1 MNETI
6 NSVSGKSC
14 QTTLEAARPLQ
25 AENHADEIIFD
36 VKQIDNYVDGLL
48 ECNGLRRETKEQR
61 VRLLLQHL
69 YTAATMFGQMS
80 DEEKLMIAAMQKKLG
95 KIFSPMK
102 ICLKERKRRKDKEKI
117 PPHPF
122 RKEKE
127 SKEKA
132 DKILYIAERRE
143 AFHQACLGYVG
154 KYDVK
159 RLADFY
165 RYWSEENPR
174 TGKMRFEGKRYWNL
188 ESRLERWM
196 NTSFC
201 SDNTAAEIRLD
212 RTRKR
217 QIKESA
223 ASNQQLAIAKQQ
235 QAIAAEREAENQ
247 QREQALEQSRQSS
260 ISLEEYA
267 KRNPDS
273 KLAKMFSKS
282 PQGRDSRPEVACPQ
296 NSQNQESSDKF

>member
-14 QTTLEAARPLQ
+14 HTTLEAARHLQ
-25 AENHADEIIFD
+25 AENHADEMILD
-36 VKQIDNYVDGLL
+36 VKQIENYVDSLL
-48 ECNGLRRETKEQR
+48 EFNGLRRDTKEQHA
-61 VRLLLQHL
+61 RLLLQHL
-69 YTAATMFGQMS
+69 YMAATMFGQMS
-80 DEEKLMIAAMQKKLG
+80 DEEKLIIAAMEKKLG
-95 KIFSPMK
+95 KIFSSMK

-132 DKILYIAERRE
+132 DKIIYIAERRE
-143 AFHQACLGYVG
+143 AFHQKCLGYVG

-174 TGKMRFEGKRYWNL
+174 TGKMKFEGKRYWNL
-188 ESRLERWM
+188 DSRLERWM
-196 NTSFC
+196 NTSYC

-217 QIKESA
+217 QAKESA
-223 ASNQQLAIAKQQ
+223 DNEQQQAIAKQQ

-247 QREQALEQSRQSS
+247 QRELALEQSRQNS

-267 KRNPDS
+267 KQNPNS
-273 KLAKMFSKS
+273 KLVKMVSKKGGS
-282 PQGRDSRPEVACPQ
+282 CHNVS
-296 NSQNQESSDKF
+296 

>member
-1 MNETI
+1 MNDTI

-25 AENHADEIIFD
+25 AENHADEMILD
-36 VKQIDNYVDGLL
+36 VKQIDNYVDSLL
-48 ECNGLRRETKEQR
+48 EYNGLRRDTKQQR
-61 VRLLLQHL
+61 VRLLLHRL
-69 YTAATMFGQMS
+69 YTAVTMFGQMS
-80 DEEKLMIAAMQKKLG
+80 DEEKLIIAAMEKKLG
-95 KIFSPMK
+95 KIFSSMK

-132 DKILYIAERRE
+132 DKIIYIAERRE
-143 AFHQACLGYVG
+143 AFHQECLGYVG

-174 TGKMRFEGKRYWNL
+174 TGKMKFEGKRYWNL
-188 ESRLERWM
+188 DSRLERWM
-196 NTSFC
+196 NTSYC

-217 QIKESA
+217 QAKESA
-223 ASNQQLAIAKQQ
+223 DSDQQLAIAKQQ

-247 QREQALEQSRQSS
+247 QREQALEQSKQNS

-267 KRNPDS
+267 KRNPNS
-273 KLAKMFSKS
+273 KLVKMLSK
-282 PQGRDSRPEVACPQ
+282 GRKEGGGGS
-296 NSQNQESSDKF
+296 

>member
-1 MNETI
+1 MSNTI

-25 AENHADEIIFD
+25 AENHADEMILD
-36 VKQIDNYVDGLL
+36 VKQIDNYVDSLL
-48 ECNGLRRETKEQR
+48 EYNGLRRDTKQQR
-61 VRLLLQHL
+61 VRLLLHRL
-69 YTAATMFGQMS
+69 YTAVTMFGQMS
-80 DEEKLMIAAMQKKLG
+80 DEEKLIIAAMEKKLG
-95 KIFSPMK
+95 KNFSPIK

-188 ESRLERWM
+188 DSRLERWM
-196 NTSFC
+196 NTSYC

-217 QIKESA
+217 QAKESA
-223 ASNQQLAIAKQQ
+223 DNEQQQAIAKQQ

-247 QREQALEQSRQSS
+247 QRELALEQSRQNS

-267 KRNPDS
+267 KKNPDS
-273 KLAKMFSKS
+273 KLVKMVSKKGGS
-282 PQGRDSRPEVACPQ
+282 CHNVS
-296 NSQNQESSDKF
+296 

>member
-1 MNETI
+1 MSNTI

-25 AENHADEIIFD
+25 AENHADEMILD
-36 VKQIDNYVDGLL
+36 VKQIDNYVDSLL
-48 ECNGLRRETKEQR
+48 EYNGLRRDIKQQR
-61 VRLLLQHL
+61 VRLLLHRL
-69 YTAATMFGQMS
+69 YTAVTMFGQMS
-80 DEEKLMIAAMQKKLG
+80 DEEKLIIAAMEKKLG
-95 KIFSPMK
+95 KNFSPIK

-143 AFHQACLGYVG
+143 AFHQVCLGYVG

-188 ESRLERWM
+188 DSRLERWM
-196 NTSFC
+196 NTSYC

-217 QIKESA
+217 QAKESA
-223 ASNQQLAIAKQQ
+223 DNEQQQAIAKQQ

-247 QREQALEQSRQSS
+247 QRELALEQSRQNS

-267 KRNPDS
+267 KKNPDS
-273 KLAKMFSKS
+273 KLVKMVSKKGGS
-282 PQGRDSRPEVACPQ
+282 CHNVS
-296 NSQNQESSDKF
+296 

>member
-1 MNETI
+1 MSNTI

-25 AENHADEIIFD
+25 AENHADEMILD
-36 VKQIDNYVDGLL
+36 VKQIDNYVDSLL
-48 ECNGLRRETKEQR
+48 EYNGLRRDTKQQR
-61 VRLLLQHL
+61 VRLLLHRL
-69 YTAATMFGQMS
+69 HTAVTMFGQMS
-80 DEEKLMIAAMQKKLG
+80 DEEKLIIAAMEKKLG
-95 KIFSPMK
+95 KNFSPIK

-143 AFHQACLGYVG
+143 AFHQVCLGYVG

-188 ESRLERWM
+188 DSRLERWM
-196 NTSFC
+196 NTSYC

-217 QIKESA
+217 QAKESA
-223 ASNQQLAIAKQQ
+223 DNEQQQAIAKQQ

-247 QREQALEQSRQSS
+247 QRELALEQSRQNS

-267 KRNPDS
+267 KRNPNS
-273 KLAKMFSKS
+273 KLAKMFST
-282 PQGRDSRPEVACPQ
+282 
-296 NSQNQESSDKF
+296 

>member
-1 MNETI
+1 MSNTI

-25 AENHADEIIFD
+25 AENHADEMIFD

-48 ECNGLRRETKEQR
+48 EYNGLRRDTKEQR
-61 VRLLLQHL
+61 ARLLLQHL
-69 YTAATMFGQMS
+69 YTAATMFSQMS
-80 DEEKLMIAAMQKKLG
+80 DEEKLIIAAMEKKLG
-95 KIFSPMK
+95 KNFSPIK

-143 AFHQACLGYVG
+143 AFHQVCLGYVG

-188 ESRLERWM
+188 DSRLERWM
-196 NTSFC
+196 NTSYC

-217 QIKESA
+217 QAKESTD
-223 ASNQQLAIAKQQ
+223 SEQQQAIAKQQ

-247 QREQALEQSRQSS
+247 QRELALEQSRQNS

-267 KRNPDS
+267 KKNPDS
-273 KLAKMFSKS
+273 KLVKMLSKK
-282 PQGRDSRPEVACPQ
+282 GGT
-296 NSQNQESSDKF
+296 

>member
-1 MNETI
+1 MSNTI

-25 AENHADEIIFD
+25 AENHADEMILD
-36 VKQIDNYVDGLL
+36 VKQIDNYVDSLL
-48 ECNGLRRETKEQR
+48 EYNGLRRDTKQQR
-61 VRLLLQHL
+61 ARLLLQHL
-69 YTAATMFGQMS
+69 YTAATMFSQMS
-80 DEEKLMIAAMQKKLG
+80 DEEKLIIAAMEKKLG
-95 KIFSPMK
+95 KKFSPIK

-143 AFHQACLGYVG
+143 AFHQVCLGYVG

-174 TGKMRFEGKRYWNL
+174 TGKMKFEGKRYWNL
-188 ESRLERWM
+188 DSRLERWM
-196 NTSFC
+196 NTSYC

-217 QIKESA
+217 QAKESA
-223 ASNQQLAIAKQQ
+223 DSSQQQAIARQQ

-247 QREQALEQSRQSS
+247 QRELALEQSRQNS

-273 KLAKMFSKS
+273 KLVKMVLK
-282 PQGRDSRPEVACPQ
+282 
-296 NSQNQESSDKF
+296 

>member
-1 MNETI
+1 MSNTI

-25 AENHADEIIFD
+25 AENHADEMILD
-36 VKQIDNYVDGLL
+36 VKQIDNYVDSLL
-48 ECNGLRRETKEQR
+48 EYNGLRRDTKQQR
-61 VRLLLQHL
+61 VRLLLHRL
-69 YTAATMFGQMS
+69 YTAVTMFGQMS
-80 DEEKLMIAAMQKKLG
+80 DEEKLIIAAMEKKLG
-95 KIFSPMK
+95 KNFSQIK
-102 ICLKERKRRKDKEKI
+102 NCLKERKRRKDKEKI

-143 AFHQACLGYVG
+143 AFHQVCLGYVG

-217 QIKESA
+217 QAKESA
-223 ASNQQLAIAKQQ
+223 DSSQQQAIARQQ

-247 QREQALEQSRQSS
+247 QRELALEQSRQNS

-273 KLAKMFSKS
+273 KLVKIIST
-282 PQGRDSRPEVACPQ
+282 
-296 NSQNQESSDKF
+296 

>member
-1 MNETI
+1 MSNTI

-25 AENHADEIIFD
+25 AENHADEMILD
-36 VKQIDNYVDGLL
+36 VKQIDNYVDSLL
-48 ECNGLRRETKEQR
+48 EYNGLRRDTKQQR
-61 VRLLLQHL
+61 VRLLLHRL
-69 YTAATMFGQMS
+69 YTAVTMFGQMS
-80 DEEKLMIAAMQKKLG
+80 DEEKLIIAAMEKKLG
-95 KIFSPMK
+95 KNFSPIK

-188 ESRLERWM
+188 DSRLERWM
-196 NTSFC
+196 NTSYC

-217 QIKESA
+217 QAKESTD
-223 ASNQQLAIAKQQ
+223 NEQQQAIAKQQ

-247 QREQALEQSRQSS
+247 QRELALEQSRQNS

-267 KRNPDS
+267 KKNPDS
-273 KLAKMFSKS
+273 KLVKMLSKK
-282 PQGRDSRPEVACPQ
+282 GGT
-296 NSQNQESSDKF
+296 

>member
-1 MNETI
+1 MNDTI

-25 AENHADEIIFD
+25 AENHADEMILD
-36 VKQIDNYVDGLL
+36 VKQIENYVDSLL
-48 ECNGLRRETKEQR
+48 EFNGLRRDTKEQR
-61 VRLLLQHL
+61 ARLLLQHL
-69 YTAATMFGQMS
+69 YMAATMFGQMS
-80 DEEKLMIAAMQKKLG
+80 DEEKLIIAAMEKKLG
-95 KIFSPMK
+95 KIFSSMK

-117 PPHPF
+117 PPHPY

-132 DKILYIAERRE
+132 DKIIYIAERRE
-143 AFHQACLGYVG
+143 AFRQECLRYVG
-154 KYDVK
+154 KYDVQ

-174 TGKMRFEGKRYWNL
+174 TGKMKFEGKRYWNL
-188 ESRLERWM
+188 DSRLERWM
-196 NTSFC
+196 NTSYC

-217 QIKESA
+217 QAKESA
-223 ASNQQLAIAKQQ
+223 DSDQQLAIAKQQ

-247 QREQALEQSRQSS
+247 QRELALEQSKQNS

-267 KRNPDS
+267 KRNPNS
-273 KLAKMFSKS
+273 KLVKMLSKGS
-282 PQGRDSRPEVACPQ
+282 KEGGGGS
-296 NSQNQESSDKF
+296 

>member
-1 MNETI
+1 MNETF

-25 AENHADEIIFD
+25 AENHADEMILD
-36 VKQIDNYVDGLL
+36 VKQIENYVDSLL
-48 ECNGLRRETKEQR
+48 EFNGLRRDTKEQR
-61 VRLLLQHL
+61 ARLLLQHL
-69 YTAATMFGQMS
+69 YTAATMFSQMS
-80 DEEKLMIAAMQKKLG
+80 DEEKLIIAAMEKKLG
-95 KIFSPMK
+95 KKFSPIK
-102 ICLKERKRRKDKEKI
+102 ICLKERKRRKDKEKF

-127 SKEKA
+127 GKEKA

-143 AFHQACLGYVG
+143 AFHQECLKYVG
-154 KYDVK
+154 KYDDK

-165 RYWSEENPR
+165 RYFSEANPR
-174 TGKMRFEGKRYWNL
+174 TGKMRFEGKRYWDL

-196 NTSFC
+196 NTSFS

-217 QIKESA
+217 QAKESA
-223 ASNQQLAIAKQQ
+223 DSSQQQAIARQQ
-235 QAIAAEREAENQ
+235 QAIAAEREAENR
-247 QREQALEQSRQSS
+247 QRELALEQSRQNS

-273 KLAKMFSKS
+273 KLVKMVLK
-282 PQGRDSRPEVACPQ
+282 
-296 NSQNQESSDKF
+296 

>member
-1 MNETI
+1 MSNTI

-25 AENHADEIIFD
+25 AENHADEMILD
-36 VKQIDNYVDGLL
+36 VKQIDNYVDSLL
-48 ECNGLRRETKEQR
+48 EYNGLRRDTKQQR
-61 VRLLLQHL
+61 VRLLLHRL
-69 YTAATMFGQMS
+69 YTAVTMFGQMS
-80 DEEKLMIAAMQKKLG
+80 DEEKLIIAAMEKKLG
-95 KIFSPMK
+95 KNFSPIK

-143 AFHQACLGYVG
+143 AFHQVCLGYVG

-188 ESRLERWM
+188 DSRLERWM
-196 NTSFC
+196 NTSYC

-217 QIKESA
+217 QAKESA
-223 ASNQQLAIAKQQ
+223 DNEQQQAIAKQQ

-247 QREQALEQSRQSS
+247 QRELALEQSRQNS

-267 KRNPDS
+267 KKNPDS
-273 KLAKMFSKS
+273 KLVKMLSKK
-282 PQGRDSRPEVACPQ
+282 GGT
-296 NSQNQESSDKF
+296 

>member
-1 MNETI
+1 MNDTI

-25 AENHADEIIFD
+25 AENHADEMILD
-36 VKQIDNYVDGLL
+36 VKQIDNYVDSLL
-48 ECNGLRRETKEQR
+48 EYNGLRRDTKQQR
-61 VRLLLQHL
+61 VRLLLRHL

-95 KIFSPMK
+95 KIFSPTK

-143 AFHQACLGYVG
+143 AFHQVCLGYVG

-188 ESRLERWM
+188 DSRLERWM
-196 NTSFC
+196 NTSYC

-217 QIKESA
+217 QAKESTD
-223 ASNQQLAIAKQQ
+223 SEQQQAIAKQQ

-247 QREQALEQSRQSS
+247 QRELALEQSRQNS

-267 KRNPDS
+267 KKNPDS
-273 KLAKMFSKS
+273 KLVKMLSKK
-282 PQGRDSRPEVACPQ
+282 GGT
-296 NSQNQESSDKF
+296 

>member
-1 MNETI
+1 MNDTI

-25 AENHADEIIFD
+25 AENHADEMILD

-61 VRLLLQHL
+61 VRLLLRHL

-95 KIFSPMK
+95 KIFSPTK

-132 DKILYIAERRE
+132 DKIIYIAERRE
-143 AFHQACLGYVG
+143 AFHQECLGYVG

-174 TGKMRFEGKRYWNL
+174 TGKMKFEGKRYWNL
-188 ESRLERWM
+188 DSRLERWM
-196 NTSFC
+196 NTSYC

-217 QIKESA
+217 QAKEST
-223 ASNQQLAIAKQQ
+223 ASDQQQAIARQQ

-247 QREQALEQSRQSS
+247 QRELALEQSRQNS

-267 KRNPDS
+267 KRNPNS
-273 KLAKMFSKS
+273 KLAKMFST
-282 PQGRDSRPEVACPQ
+282 
-296 NSQNQESSDKF
+296 

>member
-1 MNETI
+1 MSNTI

-25 AENHADEIIFD
+25 AENHADEMILD
-36 VKQIDNYVDGLL
+36 VKQIDNYVDSLL
-48 ECNGLRRETKEQR
+48 EYNGLRRDTKQQR
-61 VRLLLQHL
+61 VRLLLHRL
-69 YTAATMFGQMS
+69 YTAVTMFGQMS
-80 DEEKLMIAAMQKKLG
+80 DEEKLIIAAMEKKLG
-95 KIFSPMK
+95 KNFSPIK

-143 AFHQACLGYVG
+143 AFHQVCLGYVG

-188 ESRLERWM
+188 DSRLERWM
-196 NTSFC
+196 NTSYC

-217 QIKESA
+217 QAKESA
-223 ASNQQLAIAKQQ
+223 DNEQQQAIAKQQ
-235 QAIAAEREAENQ
+235 QAVAAEREAENQ
-247 QREQALEQSRQSS
+247 QRELALEQSRQNS

-267 KRNPDS
+267 KQNPNS
-273 KLAKMFSKS
+273 KLVKMVSKKGGS
-282 PQGRDSRPEVACPQ
+282 CHNVS
-296 NSQNQESSDKF
+296 

>member
-1 MNETI
+1 MNETF

-25 AENHADEIIFD
+25 AENHADEMILD
-36 VKQIDNYVDGLL
+36 VKQIDNYVDSLL
-48 ECNGLRRETKEQR
+48 EYNGLRRDTKQQR
-61 VRLLLQHL
+61 VRLLLHRL
-69 YTAATMFGQMS
+69 YTAVTMFGQMS
-80 DEEKLMIAAMQKKLG
+80 DEEKLIIAAMEKKLG
-95 KIFSPMK
+95 KKFSPIK

-143 AFHQACLGYVG
+143 AFHQVCLGYVG

-188 ESRLERWM
+188 DSRLERWM
-196 NTSFC
+196 NTSYC

-217 QIKESA
+217 QAKESA
-223 ASNQQLAIAKQQ
+223 DNEQQQAIAKQQ

-247 QREQALEQSRQSS
+247 QRELALEQSRQDS

-267 KRNPDS
+267 KKNPDS
-273 KLAKMFSKS
+273 KLVKMLSKK
-282 PQGRDSRPEVACPQ
+282 GGT
-296 NSQNQESSDKF
+296 

>member
-1 MNETI
+1 MNDTI

-25 AENHADEIIFD
+25 AENHADEMILD
-36 VKQIDNYVDGLL
+36 VKQIDNYVDSLL
-48 ECNGLRRETKEQR
+48 EYNGLRRDTKQQR
-61 VRLLLQHL
+61 VRLLLHRL
-69 YTAATMFGQMS
+69 YTAVTMFGQMS
-80 DEEKLMIAAMQKKLG
+80 DEEKLIIAAMEKKLG
-95 KIFSPMK
+95 KIFSSMK

-143 AFHQACLGYVG
+143 AFHQVCLGYVG

-174 TGKMRFEGKRYWNL
+174 TGKMKFEGKRYWNL
-188 ESRLERWM
+188 DSRLERWM
-196 NTSFC
+196 NTSYC

-217 QIKESA
+217 QAKESA
-223 ASNQQLAIAKQQ
+223 DSDQQLAIAKQQ

-247 QREQALEQSRQSS
+247 QREQALEQSKQNS

-267 KRNPDS
+267 KRNPNS
-273 KLAKMFSKS
+273 KLVKMLSK
-282 PQGRDSRPEVACPQ
+282 GRKEGGGGS
-296 NSQNQESSDKF
+296 

>member
-1 MNETI
+1 MNDTI

-25 AENHADEIIFD
+25 AENHADEMILD

-61 VRLLLQHL
+61 VRLLLRYL

-95 KIFSPMK
+95 KIFSPTK

-132 DKILYIAERRE
+132 DKIIYIAERRE
-143 AFHQACLGYVG
+143 AFHQECLGYVG

-174 TGKMRFEGKRYWNL
+174 TGKMKFEGKRYWNL
-188 ESRLERWM
+188 DSRLERWM
-196 NTSFC
+196 NTSYC

>member
-1 MNETI
+1 MSNTI

-25 AENHADEIIFD
+25 AENHADGMILD
-36 VKQIDNYVDGLL
+36 VKQIDNYVDSLL
-48 ECNGLRRETKEQR
+48 EYNGLRRDTKQQR
-61 VRLLLQHL
+61 VRLLLHRL
-69 YTAATMFGQMS
+69 YTAVTMFGQMS
-80 DEEKLMIAAMQKKLG
+80 DEEKLIIAAMEKKLG
-95 KIFSPMK
+95 KNFSPIK

-143 AFHQACLGYVG
+143 AFHQVCLGYVG

-188 ESRLERWM
+188 DSRLERWM
-196 NTSFC
+196 NTSYC

-217 QIKESA
+217 QAKESA
-223 ASNQQLAIAKQQ
+223 DNEQQQAIAKQQ

-247 QREQALEQSRQSS
+247 QRELALEQSRQNS

-267 KRNPDS
+267 KQNPNSRLVKMLS
-273 KLAKMFSKS
+273 KK
-282 PQGRDSRPEVACPQ
+282 GGT
-296 NSQNQESSDKF
+296 

>member
-1 MNETI
+1 MNETF

-25 AENHADEIIFD
+25 AENHADEMIFD

-48 ECNGLRRETKEQR
+48 EYNGLRRDTKEQR
-61 VRLLLQHL
+61 ARLLLQHL
-69 YTAATMFGQMS
+69 YTAATMFSQMS
-80 DEEKLMIAAMQKKLG
+80 DEEKLIIAAMEKKLG
-95 KIFSPMK
+95 KIFSSMK

-143 AFHQACLGYVG
+143 AFHQVCLGYVG

-174 TGKMRFEGKRYWNL
+174 TGKMKFEGKRYWNL
-188 ESRLERWM
+188 DSRLERWM

-217 QIKESA
+217 QAKESA
-223 ASNQQLAIAKQQ
+223 DSSQQQAIARQQ

-247 QREQALEQSRQSS
+247 QRELALEQSRQNS

-267 KRNPDS
+267 KKNPDS
-273 KLAKMFSKS
+273 KLVKMVLK
-282 PQGRDSRPEVACPQ
+282 
-296 NSQNQESSDKF
+296 

>member
-1 MNETI
+1 MSNTI

-25 AENHADEIIFD
+25 AENHADEMILD
-36 VKQIDNYVDGLL
+36 VKQIDNYVDSLL
-48 ECNGLRRETKEQR
+48 EYNGLRRDTKQQR
-61 VRLLLQHL
+61 VRLLLHRL
-69 YTAATMFGQMS
+69 YTAVTMFGQMS
-80 DEEKLMIAAMQKKLG
+80 DEEKLIIAAMEKKLG
-95 KIFSPMK
+95 KNFSPIK

-143 AFHQACLGYVG
+143 TFHQVCLGYVG

-188 ESRLERWM
+188 DSRLERWM
-196 NTSFC
+196 NTSYC

-217 QIKESA
+217 QAKESA
-223 ASNQQLAIAKQQ
+223 DNEQQQAIAKQQ

-247 QREQALEQSRQSS
+247 QRELALEQSRQNS

-267 KRNPDS
+267 KKNPDS
-273 KLAKMFSKS
+273 RLVKMLSKK
-282 PQGRDSRPEVACPQ
+282 GGT
-296 NSQNQESSDKF
+296 

>member
-25 AENHADEIIFD
+25 AENHADEMIFD

-48 ECNGLRRETKEQR
+48 EYNGLRRDTKEQR
-61 VRLLLQHL
+61 ARLLLQHL
-69 YTAATMFGQMS
+69 YTAATMFSQMS
-80 DEEKLMIAAMQKKLG
+80 DEEKLIIAAMEKKLG
-95 KIFSPMK
+95 KKFSPIK
-102 ICLKERKRRKDKEKI
+102 ICLKERKRRKDKEKF

-127 SKEKA
+127 GKEKA

-188 ESRLERWM
+188 DSRLERWM
-196 NTSFC
+196 NTSYC

-217 QIKESA
+217 QAKESA
-223 ASNQQLAIAKQQ
+223 DNEQQQAIAKQQ

-247 QREQALEQSRQSS
+247 QRELALEQSRQNS

-267 KRNPDS
+267 KQNPNS
-273 KLAKMFSKS
+273 KLVKMVSKKGGS
-282 PQGRDSRPEVACPQ
+282 CHNVS
-296 NSQNQESSDKF
+296 

>member
-25 AENHADEIIFD
+25 AENHADEMILD
-36 VKQIDNYVDGLL
+36 VKQIDNYVDSLL
-48 ECNGLRRETKEQR
+48 EYNGLRRDTKQQR
-61 VRLLLQHL
+61 VRLLLHRL
-69 YTAATMFGQMS
+69 YTAVTMFGQMS
-80 DEEKLMIAAMQKKLG
+80 DEEKLIIAAMEKKLG
-95 KIFSPMK
+95 KNFSPIK

-143 AFHQACLGYVG
+143 AFHQVCLGYVG

-188 ESRLERWM
+188 DSRLERWM
-196 NTSFC
+196 NTSYC

-217 QIKESA
+217 QAKESA
-223 ASNQQLAIAKQQ
+223 DNEQQQAIAKQQ

-247 QREQALEQSRQSS
+247 QRELALEQSRQNS

-267 KRNPDS
+267 KKNPDS
-273 KLAKMFSKS
+273 KLAKMVSKKGGLCHNAS
-282 PQGRDSRPEVACPQ
+282 
-296 NSQNQESSDKF
+296 

>member
-1 MNETI
+1 MNDTNTI
-6 NSVSGKSC
+6 VSGKSC

-25 AENHADEIIFD
+25 AENHADEMILD

-48 ECNGLRRETKEQR
+48 EYNGLRKETKEQR
-61 VRLLLQHL
+61 VRLLLHHL

-95 KIFSPMK
+95 KIFSPTK

-132 DKILYIAERRE
+132 DKIIYIAERRE
-143 AFHQACLGYVG
+143 AFHQECLRYVG

-165 RYWSEENPR
+165 RYWSEANPR
-174 TGKMRFEGKRYWNL
+174 TGKMRFEGKRYWDL

-196 NTSFC
+196 NTSYS
-201 SDNTAAEIRLD
+201 SDNTAAEIRLN

-217 QIKESA
+217 QAKESTNSDQQQVI
-223 ASNQQLAIAKQQ
+223 ASQQ
-235 QAIAAEREAENQ
+235 QAIAAEREAENR
-247 QREQALEQSRQSS
+247 QREQALEQSRQNS

-267 KRNPDS
+267 KQNPDS
-273 KLAKMFSKS
+273 QLAKMLSKK
-282 PQGRDSRPEVACPQ
+282 GG
-296 NSQNQESSDKF
+296 

>member
-1 MNETI
+1 MNDTI

-25 AENHADEIIFD
+25 AENHADEMILD
-36 VKQIDNYVDGLL
+36 VKQIDNYVDSLL
-48 ECNGLRRETKEQR
+48 EYNGLRRDTKQQR
-61 VRLLLQHL
+61 VRLLLHRL
-69 YTAATMFGQMS
+69 YTAVTMFGQMS
-80 DEEKLMIAAMQKKLG
+80 DEEKLIIAAMEKKLG
-95 KIFSPMK
+95 KNFSPIK

-143 AFHQACLGYVG
+143 AFHQVCLGYVG

-188 ESRLERWM
+188 DSRLERWM
-196 NTSFC
+196 NTSYC

-217 QIKESA
+217 QAKESA
-223 ASNQQLAIAKQQ
+223 DNEQQQAIAKQQ

-247 QREQALEQSRQSS
+247 QRELALEQSRQNS

-267 KRNPDS
+267 KQNPNS
-273 KLAKMFSKS
+273 KLVKMVSKKGGS
-282 PQGRDSRPEVACPQ
+282 CHNVS
-296 NSQNQESSDKF
+296 

>member
-1 MNETI
+1 MSNTI

-25 AENHADEIIFD
+25 AENHADEMILD
-36 VKQIDNYVDGLL
+36 VKQIDNYVDSLL
-48 ECNGLRRETKEQR
+48 EYNGLRRDTKQQR
-61 VRLLLQHL
+61 VRLLLHRL
-69 YTAATMFGQMS
+69 YTAVTMFGQMS
-80 DEEKLMIAAMQKKLG
+80 DEEKLIIAAMEKKLG
-95 KIFSPMK
+95 KNFSPIK

-143 AFHQACLGYVG
+143 AFHQVCLGYVG

-174 TGKMRFEGKRYWNL
+174 TGKMKFEGKRYWNL
-188 ESRLERWM
+188 DSRLERWM
-196 NTSFC
+196 NTSYC

-217 QIKESA
+217 QAKESA
-223 ASNQQLAIAKQQ
+223 DNEQQQAIAKQQ

-247 QREQALEQSRQSS
+247 QRELALEQSRQNS

-267 KRNPDS
+267 KKNPDS
-273 KLAKMFSKS
+273 KLVKMLSKK
-282 PQGRDSRPEVACPQ
+282 GGT
-296 NSQNQESSDKF
+296 

>member
-25 AENHADEIIFD
+25 AENHADEMIFD

-48 ECNGLRRETKEQR
+48 EYNGLRRDTKEQR
-61 VRLLLQHL
+61 ARLLLQHL
-69 YTAATMFGQMS
+69 YTAATMFSQMS
-80 DEEKLMIAAMQKKLG
+80 DEEKLIIAAMEKKLG
-95 KIFSPMK
+95 KKFSPIK

-143 AFHQACLGYVG
+143 AFHQVCLGYVG

-188 ESRLERWM
+188 DSRLERWM
-196 NTSFC
+196 NTSYC

-217 QIKESA
+217 QAKESA
-223 ASNQQLAIAKQQ
+223 DNEQQQAIAKQQ

-247 QREQALEQSRQSS
+247 QRELALEQSRQNS

-267 KRNPDS
+267 KKNPDS
-273 KLAKMFSKS
+273 KLVKMVSKKGGS
-282 PQGRDSRPEVACPQ
+282 CHNVS
-296 NSQNQESSDKF
+296 

>member
-1 MNETI
+1 MNETF

-25 AENHADEIIFD
+25 AENHADEMIFD

-48 ECNGLRRETKEQR
+48 EYNGLRRDTKEQR
-61 VRLLLQHL
+61 ARLLLQHL
-69 YTAATMFGQMS
+69 YTAATMFSQMS
-80 DEEKLMIAAMQKKLG
+80 DEEKLIIAAMEKKLG
-95 KIFSPMK
+95 KKISPIK

-188 ESRLERWM
+188 DSRLERWM
-196 NTSFC
+196 NTSYC

-217 QIKESA
+217 QAKESA
-223 ASNQQLAIAKQQ
+223 DNEQQQAIAKQQ
-235 QAIAAEREAENQ
+235 QAIAAEREAKNQ
-247 QREQALEQSRQSS
+247 QRELALEQSRQNS

-267 KRNPDS
+267 KKNPDS
-273 KLAKMFSKS
+273 KLVKMLSKK
-282 PQGRDSRPEVACPQ
+282 GGT
-296 NSQNQESSDKF
+296 

>member
-1 MNETI
+1 MNDTI

-25 AENHADEIIFD
+25 AENHADEMILD

-61 VRLLLQHL
+61 VRLLLRHL

-80 DEEKLMIAAMQKKLG
+80 DEEKLIIAAMEKKLG
-95 KIFSPMK
+95 KIFSQMK
-102 ICLKERKRRKDKEKI
+102 ISLKERKRRKDKEKI

-132 DKILYIAERRE
+132 DKIIYIAERRE
-143 AFHQACLGYVG
+143 AFHQECLGYVG

-174 TGKMRFEGKRYWNL
+174 TGKMKFEGKRYWNL
-188 ESRLERWM
+188 DSRLERWM
-196 NTSFC
+196 NTSYC

-217 QIKESA
+217 QAKEST
-223 ASNQQLAIAKQQ
+223 ASDQQQAIARQQ

-247 QREQALEQSRQSS
+247 QRELALEQSRQNS

-267 KRNPDS
+267 KRNPNS
-273 KLAKMFSKS
+273 KLAKMFST
-282 PQGRDSRPEVACPQ
+282 
-296 NSQNQESSDKF
+296 

>member
-1 MNETI
+1 MSNTI

-25 AENHADEIIFD
+25 AENHADEMILD
-36 VKQIDNYVDGLL
+36 VKQIDNYVDSLL
-48 ECNGLRRETKEQR
+48 EYNGLRRDTKQQR
-61 VRLLLQHL
+61 VRLLLHRL
-69 YTAATMFGQMS
+69 YTAVTMFGQMS
-80 DEEKLMIAAMQKKLG
+80 DEEKLIIAAMEKKLG
-95 KIFSPMK
+95 KNFSAIK

-188 ESRLERWM
+188 DSRLERWM
-196 NTSFC
+196 NTSYC

-217 QIKESA
+217 QAKESA
-223 ASNQQLAIAKQQ
+223 DNEQQQAIAKQQ

-247 QREQALEQSRQSS
+247 QRELALEQSRQNS

-267 KRNPDS
+267 KKNPDS
-273 KLAKMFSKS
+273 KLVKMLSKK
-282 PQGRDSRPEVACPQ
+282 GGT
-296 NSQNQESSDKF
+296 

>member
-1 MNETI
+1 MNETF

-25 AENHADEIIFD
+25 AENHADEMIFD

-48 ECNGLRRETKEQR
+48 EYNGLRRDTKEQR
-61 VRLLLQHL
+61 ARLLLQHL
-69 YTAATMFGQMS
+69 YTAATMFSQMS
-80 DEEKLMIAAMQKKLG
+80 DEEKLIIAAMEKKLG
-95 KIFSPMK
+95 KKFSPIK

-217 QIKESA
+217 QAKESA
-223 ASNQQLAIAKQQ
+223 DSSQQQAIARQQ

-247 QREQALEQSRQSS
+247 QRELALEQSRQNS

-273 KLAKMFSKS
+273 KLVKMVLK
-282 PQGRDSRPEVACPQ
+282 
-296 NSQNQESSDKF
+296 

>member
-1 MNETI
+1 MSNTI

-25 AENHADEIIFD
+25 AENHADEMILD
-36 VKQIDNYVDGLL
+36 VKQIDNYVDSLL
-48 ECNGLRRETKEQR
+48 EYNGLRRDTKQQR
-61 VRLLLQHL
+61 VRLLLHRL
-69 YTAATMFGQMS
+69 YTAVTMFGQMS
-80 DEEKLMIAAMQKKLG
+80 DEEKLIIAAMEKKLG
-95 KIFSPMK
+95 KNFSPIK

-122 RKEKE
+122 RKEKK

-143 AFHQACLGYVG
+143 AFHQVCLGYVG

-188 ESRLERWM
+188 DSRLERWM
-196 NTSFC
+196 NTSYC

-217 QIKESA
+217 QAKESA
-223 ASNQQLAIAKQQ
+223 DNEQQQAIAKQQ

-247 QREQALEQSRQSS
+247 QRELALEQSRQNS

-267 KRNPDS
+267 KKNPDS
-273 KLAKMFSKS
+273 KLVKMLSKK
-282 PQGRDSRPEVACPQ
+282 GGT
-296 NSQNQESSDKF
+296 

>member
-25 AENHADEIIFD
+25 AENHADEMIFD

-48 ECNGLRRETKEQR
+48 EYNGLRRDTKEQR
-61 VRLLLQHL
+61 ARLLLQHL
-69 YTAATMFGQMS
+69 YTAATMFSQMS
-80 DEEKLMIAAMQKKLG
+80 DEEKLIIAAMEKKLG
-95 KIFSPMK
+95 KKFSPIK

-132 DKILYIAERRE
+132 DKIIYIAERRE
-143 AFHQACLGYVG
+143 AFHRECLSYVG

-196 NTSFC
+196 NTSFS

-217 QIKESA
+217 QAKESA
-223 ASNQQLAIAKQQ
+223 DSSQQQAIARQQ

-247 QREQALEQSRQSS
+247 QRELALEQSRQNS

-273 KLAKMFSKS
+273 KLVKMVLK
-282 PQGRDSRPEVACPQ
+282 
-296 NSQNQESSDKF
+296 

>member
-1 MNETI
+1 MSNTI

-25 AENHADEIIFD
+25 AENHADEMIFD
-36 VKQIDNYVDGLL
+36 VKQIDNYVDSLL
-48 ECNGLRRETKEQR
+48 EYNGLRRDTKQQR
-61 VRLLLQHL
+61 VRLLLHRL
-69 YTAATMFGQMS
+69 YTAVTMFGQMS
-80 DEEKLMIAAMQKKLG
+80 DEEKLIIAAMEKKLG
-95 KIFSPMK
+95 KNFSPIK

-188 ESRLERWM
+188 DSRLERWM
-196 NTSFC
+196 NTSYC

-217 QIKESA
+217 QAKESA
-223 ASNQQLAIAKQQ
+223 DNEQQQAIAKQQ

-247 QREQALEQSRQSS
+247 QRELALEQSRQNS

-267 KRNPDS
+267 KKNPDS
-273 KLAKMFSKS
+273 KLVKMLSKK
-282 PQGRDSRPEVACPQ
+282 GGT
-296 NSQNQESSDKF
+296 

>member
-1 MNETI
+1 M
-6 NSVSGKSC
+6 V
-14 QTTLEAARPLQ
+14 
-25 AENHADEIIFD
+25 
-36 VKQIDNYVDGLL
+36 
-48 ECNGLRRETKEQR
+48 
-61 VRLLLQHL
+61 
-69 YTAATMFGQMS
+69 
-80 DEEKLMIAAMQKKLG
+80 KKLG
-95 KIFSPMK
+95 KKFSPIK
-102 ICLKERKRRKDKEKI
+102 ICLKERKRRKDKEKF

-127 SKEKA
+127 GKEKA

-174 TGKMRFEGKRYWNL
+174 TGKMRFEGKRYWDL
-188 ESRLERWM
+188 DSRLERWM
-196 NTSFC
+196 NTCYC
-201 SDNTAAEIRLD
+201 SDNTAATIRLD

-217 QIKESA
+217 QAKESA
-223 ASNQQLAIAKQQ
+223 NNAQQQTIVKQQ

-247 QREQALEQSRQSS
+247 QRELALEQSRQNS

-267 KRNPDS
+267 QRNPNS
-273 KLAKMFSKS
+273 TLVKMFSNK
-282 PQGRDSRPEVACPQ
+282 G
-296 NSQNQESSDKF
+296 